1 MKIITA
7 AVIKG
12 GTGKTT
18 TIAALAQAGTAA
30 GKRILA
36 IDLDPQGNLTAAL
49 AGNPQRP
56 GSYELLEGTA
66 TARQATQTALQ
77 GMDCM
82 AASPNLAAVQT
93 RPGSARRLQRALDP
107 VKEDY
112 DLILIDTPPQMGEMT
127 FNALQAATGLII
139 PLETDTGSLQGLYN
153 VTDLYRAIKGSNPE
167 LSFTGIV
174 ITRYDSRTKLNRYLR
189 DTIRNQAE
197 ASGIPYLGEIRA
209 GIAVREAQATRS
221 SLFDYAPNSKPAQD
235 YRELF
240 RKIIEEA

>member
-66 TARQATQTALQ
+66 TARQATQTPLQ

-221 SLFDYAPNSKPAQD
+221 SLFDYAPNAKPAQD